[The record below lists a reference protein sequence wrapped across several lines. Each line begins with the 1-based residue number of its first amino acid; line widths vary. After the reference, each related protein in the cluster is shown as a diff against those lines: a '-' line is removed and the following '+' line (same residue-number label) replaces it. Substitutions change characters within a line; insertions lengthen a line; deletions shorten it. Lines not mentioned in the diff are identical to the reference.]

1 MPEILLLLAGLAVV
15 AVVVMAPLRGAA
27 HAAPDDQTAAARIR
41 HRAAL
46 EALRDVEADH
56 RAGSLDAAA
65 YADELAA
72 AEAQA
77 AATRAALDAAQ
88 AAPAAASKPAQPR
101 RGMAVAA
108 AALIGLVLVVGSLL
122 DGTGLANATVVNQ
135 PLADARAAEAARQ
148 ARITELLGDIAADP
162 TDAGALSDL
171 ADAYLAGPNDD
182 LPRAAAALQLLINAD
197 PGRPDAYERLMTA
210 YLRAGD
216 YPNARAVHDSYLE
229 LDAADPAEA
238 AFYDGLIALRGED
251 DPERALEA
259 FDTFLDLA
267 PDDPRAPMIGG
278 LRDEAAGG

>member
-1 MPEILLLLAGLAVV
+1 MPDLVVLLAGLAVV
-15 AVVVMAPLRGAA
+15 AAVVLWPLRAEPQR
-27 HAAPDDQTAAARIR
+27 APDDRMAAARIR

-65 YADELAA
+65 YAAELAA
-72 AEAQA
+72 AEAEA
-77 AATRAALDAAQ
+77 AATRAALDAAD
-88 AAPAAASKPAQPR
+88 AAPDLSPAPTGSR
-101 RGMAVAA
+101 RGLAIGA
-108 AALIGLVLVVGSLL
+108 AALIGLVLVAGSLL
-122 DGTGLANATVVNQ
+122 DGSGLANETIVNQ
-135 PLADARAAEAARQ
+135 PLADARAAEAERQ
-148 ARITELLGDIAADP
+148 ARITELLADIASDP
-162 TDAGALSDL
+162 TDTAALSDL
-171 ADAYLAGPNDD
+171 ADAYLAGPGDD

-197 PGRPDAYERLMTA
+197 PGRPDSYERLMTA

-216 YPNARAVHDSYLE
+216 YQNARAVHDSYLE

-267 PDDPRAPMIGG
+267 PDDPRVPMISG